1 MTTTA
6 HTPTPWLRDGMTI
19 YALDETGQVNRF
31 SVRMEGGFIYRPY
44 DRNSLGDRTQ
54 DAELEA
60 NAAFIVRAVN
70 SIDELAEA
78 LRRVAAWKDAVS
90 MIAPELG
97 GLLTAMYAADAALA
111 KLEAA

>member
-1 MTTTA
+1 MTTNA
-6 HTPTPWLRDGMTI
+6 HTPTPWEVGD
-19 YALDETGQVNRF
+19 LDHNGQRIVRGEHIEICTCWHH
-31 SVRMEGGFIYRPY
+31 SVGSIEREM
-44 DRNSLGDRTQ
+44 
-54 DAELEA
+54 EA